1 MSTNVIEIN
10 QLSKYYGKQRGI
22 EDVTFSVKQGE
33 IFGFIGPNGAGKSTT
48 IRTLLALI
56 YPTSGTATI
65 FGKDCIKEAPV
76 IAQDIGY
83 LPSETFFYEN
93 MKVRDLLEY
102 AETLYKKDCSKR
114 IDELTSRLNL
124 DVTRKIRD
132 LSFGNKKKVGI
143 VAALLHSPKL
153 LILDE
158 PTSGLDP
165 LMQQTFFDILREEN
179 QKGATIL
186 FSSHILSEVQK
197 MCDRVAILKDG
208 KVISLENIEVMRSNA
223 YKKIILR
230 IPETTEIHT
239 LDMDGVSRFEQNGT
253 QASFLFKGDVN
264 LLLDRLRQ
272 HQLLDILIEEPSLE
286 EIFMHYYK

>member
-1 MSTNVIEIN
+1 MIH
-10 QLSKYYGKQRGI
+10 
-22 EDVTFSVKQGE
+22 
-33 IFGFIGPNGAGKSTT
+33 
-48 IRTLLALI
+48 
-56 YPTSGTATI
+56 PTSGSATI

-93 MKVRDLLEY
+93 MKVRDLLSY
-102 AETLYKKDCSKR
+102 AATLYKKDCSKR
-114 IDELTSRLNL
+114 IEELTFRLNL

-143 VAALLHSPKL
+143 VAGLLHSPKL
-153 LILDE
+153 LMLDE

-179 QKGATIL
+179 QKGVTIL

-197 MCDRVAILKDG
+197 MCNRIAILKDG
-208 KVISLENIEVMRSNA
+208 KVISLENIETMRSKA

-230 IPETTEIHT
+230 MPEITELQS
-239 LDMDGVSRFEQNGT
+239 LDMEGVSNFEQNGV
-253 QASFLFKGDVN
+253 QINFLFKGDVN
-264 LLLDRLRQ
+264 ILLDSLQQ
-272 HQLLDILIEEPSLE
+272 HQMLDILIEEPPLE